1 MNQSPEA
8 RRGDD
13 GMHVMDHLGELR
25 KRLIYCLIVFVA
37 GLVGGLFGAKPLF
50 DYLVGAAPVDV
61 LDLNVFSPWDAIG
74 IYMKFAI
81 LISLIAAIP
90 FTLFQLWSF
99 VKPALGVGERKATLR
114 YVPGALLMFLL
125 GISFSYYVVF
135 PMAYLFTEKV
145 TATMGLN
152 ETYGVTQYFDFLFN
166 IVFPIAL
173 LFELPLVI
181 LFLTR
186 IGILNPN
193 LLVKMRRVAWFV
205 MILIGVTITP
215 PDVISDLL
223 VAIPLVLLY
232 ELSVLLSRAAYRK
245 RLSARAEKEARTS
258 DG

>member
-1 MNQSPEA
+1 MDQSAEA
-8 RRGDD
+8 RRNDE

-50 DYLVGAAPVDV
+50 DYLVGAAPVDD

-99 VKPALGVGERKATLR
+99 VKPALGIGERRATLR
-114 YVPGALLMFLL
+114 YVPGALMMFLL
-125 GISFSYYVVF
+125 GISFAYYVVF

-245 RLSARAEKEARTS
+245 RLSARAEKEARAT